1 MTLKNFTFVSN
12 TTMTVTMNSKSKSKQ
27 FFLLHTGYQFQI
39 KTKSSIKT
47 ETNTYMYQE
56 AHSTWNWD
64 IYTSNNISWDFSA
77 RAMRVYPL
85 PGTSNDESGK
95 KFMVYP
101 QAAEEPPRHPK
112 KSSGRLPKGI
122 IVVLFIQSHFVSF
135 RMDCFLLCY
144 EVKQSDRSFWNLETD
159 KARYVFL

>member
-12 TTMTVTMNSKSKSKQ
+12 TTMTVTMNSKSKTKQ

-39 KTKSSIKT
+39 KTKSTIKLRHT
-47 ETNTYMYQE
+47 CMYQE

-77 RAMRVYPL
+77 RALPLDSTLSPVHRMMRAEKNSWYIHKRQKSHRVIPKSLAVVYL
-85 PGTSNDESGK
+85 KESLLSFLSK
-95 KFMVYP
+95 VISLCFRNIFCCVMKWNRVI
-101 QAAEEPPRHPK
+101 EP
-112 KSSGRLPKGI
+112 
-122 IVVLFIQSHFVSF
+122 
-135 RMDCFLLCY
+135 
-144 EVKQSDRSFWNLETD
+144 FWNLETD